1 MARTR
6 HTTSILVAFLLSKL
20 RLKSLNQNNQLT
32 SYAAHHAFAATIS
45 LPLINHDLL
54 NYTSDFDSNTTT
66 TPFNPGSIWN
76 NQSTNASNL
85 TTNTSS
91 TAPRPN
97 TTTDPES
104 YIPKSYTTV
113 RVIHATLASTAW
125 LILFPLGSIIPRLRR
140 DLVFPLHAGI
150 QMFAYAVFAAAA
162 GMGIWMAKN
171 SQQVR

>member
-91 TAPRPN
+91 TAPPAKHHHRPR
-97 TTTDPES
+97 
-104 YIPKSYTTV
+104 ILHPKILHHSP
-113 RVIHATLASTAW
+113 RHPRHARLNSMANPLPARQHNSPST
-125 LILFPLGSIIPRLRR
+125 P
-140 DLVFPLHAGI
+140 
-150 QMFAYAVFAAAA
+150 
-162 GMGIWMAKN
+162 
-171 SQQVR
+171 